1 MFQAE
6 NLDRLI
12 ADELQAHFACATIGR
27 RIVVLEQTGSTNDA
41 ILQVANA
48 NATEGLVL
56 FAEQQTAGRGQR
68 GNKWESAAG
77 KGLCFSVLLQPGLA
91 VDNSQRLTE
100 WAAKTIAG
108 TIENH
113 CRIEAAIKPPND
125 VYVRGRKVAG
135 VLVEMRAMPGAPHVA
150 ILGIGLNVNQMPSD
164 FSEELR
170 DRATSL
176 AIIRHGLIDRH
187 QLAVELL
194 QNLDRTYRDFFVR

>member
-1 MFQAE
+1 VSRTAILRAAKLRSGLR
-6 NLDRLI
+6 NV
-12 ADELQAHFACATIGR
+12 TIGCE
-27 RIVVLEQTGSTNDA
+27 IIVLEETSSTNDVVRQMSA
-41 ILQVANA
+41 GDWP
-48 NATEGLVL
+48 EGLVL

-91 VDNSQRLTE
+91 VEDSQRLTE